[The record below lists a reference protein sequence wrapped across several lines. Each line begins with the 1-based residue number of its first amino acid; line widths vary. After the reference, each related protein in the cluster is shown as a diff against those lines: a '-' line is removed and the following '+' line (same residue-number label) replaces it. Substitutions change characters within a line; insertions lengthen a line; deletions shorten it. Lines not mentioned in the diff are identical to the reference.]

1 MAPAQAFVSSYAP
14 RLRQYANSFI
24 TPVVQTQTIA
34 PTARTTKR
42 GTTVINYADDAYDDD
57 DFDDSEGTRR
67 PTGLRSLRRE
77 DLEKR
82 DTAIDKLGKE
92 IYEPVDVQGIYREW
106 MIRRTV
112 KPTYDLPRLDPALFY
127 WHSIANLPIPWPST
141 DQQVHIQAQLPLTL
155 IPIRID
161 IDVPAHNPEP
171 PFPVTRSIDSS
182 GMSATMPQFRRPE
195 PAPQYKLRDFF
206 LWNLHE
212 SLLTPEDFAT
222 TLVRELDLPNH
233 TALTVSIGQ
242 QIRTQLED
250 YAGVALHPLFHSQQK
265 PAAVSAATAA
275 ASGGTANSTD
285 TRSLANGRS
294 RDTTPKPF
302 LAPPE
307 TRPSS
312 RTPEGATPVTPVA
325 AVGTPQP
332 LQSMLDS
339 SSIAARA
346 SPLPPENNSVSSIT
360 GIPDFL
366 NPDDTYRCVI
376 TLSISLSSRLYS
388 DKFEWSL
395 LHPPGL
401 AELFAKQTCADL
413 GLGGEW
419 VLAIT
424 HAIYE
429 AVLRLKK
436 EACEGGMLMTG
447 GGAWGQGE
455 IDNQAVRLEEGAGWR
470 YDADDFGAEWEPKI
484 ELLSKDE
491 IEKREGDR
499 ERQLRRLRRETA
511 RFSSTAGMV
520 PSARE
525 QEAQT
530 RGSYFD
536 LPGAANGGGD
546 SETPNM
552 GRGERSK
559 KKRRFRSLSPVAKA
573 VGTPGEGVNGVGTG
587 WGGAGNQ
594 LQEYERPAWRCKW
607 CLVWGNAVWA
617 VRDGPMGPRVR
628 LDNSPFLPILLLTPA
643 DSFLQSLCNNCG
655 LLYERDK
662 RLPVW
667 SKELHKHDIA
677 VR

>member
-1 MAPAQAFVSSYAP
+1 MVPPKHFPNLHAVYW
-14 RLRQYANSFI
+14 
-24 TPVVQTQTIA
+24 
-34 PTARTTKR
+34 TA
-42 GTTVINYADDAYDDD
+42 
-57 DFDDSEGTRR
+57 
-67 PTGLRSLRRE
+67 GLSN
-77 DLEKR
+77 
-82 DTAIDKLGKE
+82 
-92 IYEPVDVQGIYREW
+92 P
-106 MIRRTV
+106 
-112 KPTYDLPRLDPALFY
+112 F
-127 WHSIANLPIPWPST
+127 PST

-161 IDVPAHNPEP
+161 VDVPAHNPES
-171 PFPVTRSIDSS
+171 PFPPSR
-182 GMSATMPQFRRPE
+182 GMEAAGLNMSMQQFRRPE
-195 PAPQYKLRDFF
+195 PLPPYKLRDFF

-212 SLLTPEDFAT
+212 SLLTPEDFAN
-222 TLVRELDLPNH
+222 TLVRELDLPSQ
-233 TALTVSIGQ
+233 TALTVSISQ

-250 YAGVALHPLFHSQQK
+250 YAGVALHPLFHNQQK
-265 PAAVSAATAA
+265 PVTAGATAN
-275 ASGGTANSTD
+275 GTAAKPQSNEQ
-285 TRSLANGRS
+285 S
-294 RDTTPKPF
+294 RDTTPKPH
-302 LAPPE
+302 LARLDS
-307 TRPSS
+307 RPSS
-312 RTPEGATPVTPVA
+312 RTPDSRTPLPA
-325 AVGTPQP
+325 FGTPQP
-332 LQSMLDS
+332 SQSLPEGA
-339 SSIAARA
+339 SITARA
-346 SPLPPENNSVSSIT
+346 SPIPPETVPASSANEV
-360 GIPDFL
+360 PDFL
-366 NPDDTYRCVI
+366 NPDDTYRCII

-484 ELLSKDE
+484 EVLSKDE

-536 LPGAANGGGD
+536 LPGAANGGD

-573 VGTPGEGVNGVGTG
+573 LGTPAEGVNGVGTG
-587 WGGAGNQ
+587 WGGVGNQ
-594 LQEYERPAWRCKW
+594 LQDYERPSWRCKW

-617 VRDGPMGPRVR
+617 VRDGPMGPRVSNDFACY
-628 LDNSPFLPILLLTPA
+628 LLKTFADIL
-643 DSFLQSLCNNCG
+643 LQSLCNNCG

-667 SKELHKHDIA
+667 SKELHKHDIP

>member
-1 MAPAQAFVSSYAP
+1 MAPAQAFVTSYAP
-14 RLRQYANSFI
+14 RLRQYANSFV
-24 TPVVQTQTIA
+24 TPVLQTQTIA

-57 DFDDSEGTRR
+57 DFDDSESGARR

-77 DLEKR
+77 DLEKK
-82 DTAIDKLGKE
+82 DTTADKLGKE

-112 KPTYDLPRLDPALFY
+112 KPTYECPDSLYLVF
-127 WHSIANLPIPWPST
+127 STSNLPVPWPRT

-155 IPIRID
+155 IPVRID
-161 IDVPAHNPEP
+161 LDVPAHNPES
-171 PFPVTRSIDSS
+171 PFPTPRGGSEAMALNPSL
-182 GMSATMPQFRRPE
+182 PQFRRPE
-195 PAPQYKLRDFF
+195 QAPPYKIRDFF

-212 SLLTPEDFAT
+212 ALLTPEDFAT
-222 TLVRELDLPNH
+222 TLVRELDLPNQ
-233 TALTVSIGQ
+233 TALTLAISQ
-242 QIRTQLED
+242 QIRTQLEE
-250 YAGVALHPLFHSQQK
+250 YAGVALHPLFHNQSK
-265 PAAVSAATAA
+265 PAPIAANAA
-275 ASGGTANSTD
+275 NEPDSDSKVLSNGG
-285 TRSLANGRS
+285 S
-294 RDTTPKPF
+294 RDITPKPP
-302 LAPPE
+302 LALYDS
-307 TRPSS
+307 RPAS
-312 RTPEGATPVTPVA
+312 RTPDILTPGPTLVAPTPAQQPPNGAPVIA
-325 AVGTPQP
+325 EASLLP
-332 LQSMLDS
+332 LQAD
-339 SSIAARA
+339 AV
-346 SPLPPENNSVSSIT
+346 PQE
-360 GIPDFL
+360 PDVPGFL
-366 NPDDTYRCVI
+366 NPDDTYRCII
-376 TLSISLSSRLYS
+376 TLSISLSSRLYA

-401 AELFAKQTCADL
+401 AEVFAKQTCADL

-436 EACEGGMLMTG
+436 EACEGGMLMSG

-455 IDNQAVRLEEGAGWR
+455 VDNQAVRLEEGAGWR
-470 YDADDFGAEWEPKI
+470 YDADDFGAEWEPKL
-484 ELLSKDE
+484 EVLSKDE

-536 LPGAANGGGD
+536 MPGNANGGGD

-573 VGTPGEGVNGVGTG
+573 LGTPGEGINGVGTG
-587 WGGAGNQ
+587 WGGASNQ
-594 LQEYERPAWRCKW
+594 LTDFERPNWRCKW

-628 LDNSPFLPILLLTPA
+628 TKLIFRSREPPLT
-643 DSFLQSLCNNCG
+643 
-655 LLYERDK
+655 K
-662 RLPVW
+662 
-667 SKELHKHDIA
+667 
-677 VR
+677 